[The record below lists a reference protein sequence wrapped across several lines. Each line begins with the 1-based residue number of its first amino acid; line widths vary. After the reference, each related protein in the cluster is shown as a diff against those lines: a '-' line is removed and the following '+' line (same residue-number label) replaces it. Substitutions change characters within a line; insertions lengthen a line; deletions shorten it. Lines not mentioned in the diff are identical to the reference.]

1 MKEQKK
7 NEELQSRREF
17 FRNAAKAALPILGV
31 IALAHAP
38 ILSQAAEHPAT
49 CIGNCWGTCKGTC
62 TKSCNGNCA
71 GLCTTRCF
79 STSRN

>member
-17 FRNAAKAALPILGV
+17 FKNAAKSALPILGV
-31 IALAHAP
+31 IALTHAP
-38 ILSQAAEHPAT
+38 ILSHAAEKPAT
-49 CIGNCWGTCKGTC
+49 CIGSCWGTCKGTC

-71 GLCTTRCF
+71 GMCKNRCS